1 MSGITHT
8 FHASFC
14 EVLWPL
20 LPVLGFF
27 GRSGSGKT
35 TLLEKVIGELARRGY
50 RVAVLKHTRAR
61 NVETDL
67 PGKDTRRLWEAGARI
82 PLFWCRT
89 ASCTRTAMRGAAAL
103 GALAGIH
110 DVDLV
115 LVEGDKHDALPKLE
129 VVRAACDPQ
138 PIPEITGRIAYVTD
152 VADLP
157 DAEGLPHFSL
167 EDVPA
172 LADFIERQL
181 SLTLHS

>member
-1 MSGITHT
+1 MAHS
-8 FHASFC
+8 
-14 EVLWPL
+14 

-67 PGKDTRRLWEAGARI
+67 PGKDTRRLWEAGAAHTAFLVSDRI
-82 PLFWCRT
+82 VHTHRYAAEPPL
-89 ASCTRTAMRGAAAL
+89 SE
-103 GALAGIH
+103 ALAGIH
-110 DVDLV
+110 DVDLI